1 MIIWFQ
7 FEAKLDIN
15 VKNQNRIAHFLNS
28 CAILLSFLYLCRIKQ
43 ASFVNAFRQNII
55 SLYLVKISKW
65 FTLIMPIIVLFYE
78 ENGLGLKEILLLKS
92 VYSIVSVSLDIPTG
106 YLADA
111 WGRRNC
117 LISGCLIAF
126 GGFVCYSFSDTFYA
140 FLLAEILLGT
150 GQSLVSGADS
160 ALLYDTMI
168 KYNRED
174 EYLKYEGKVTMVGNF
189 SEAFAGICGGLLA
202 TSSLRLPFYCQV
214 GVAFIGI
221 PAALFLREFHAR
233 KHIENP
239 IRNIGAIIR
248 YSLITNKSL
257 CYNIIFSGI
266 IGTATLTMAWFVQ
279 PVLIH
284 IALPTAWFGIV
295 WTILNLT
302 VGIAALYSDALNAR
316 LGENKTYIF
325 ILLFIVGGYLS
336 VAYSLNYFSLFLL
349 FIFYIVR
356 GFATPILKGYINRQT
371 FSEMRATVLSI
382 RNFII
387 RLIFA
392 VMAPFIGWLNDAF
405 SLAFALQIAALIIF
419 MPGLLF
425 LLLQWKKE

>member
-15 VKNQNRIAHFLNS
+15 IKNQNRIAHFLNS

-43 ASFVNAFRQNII
+43 A
-55 SLYLVKISKW
+55 
-65 FTLIMPIIVLFYE
+65 IIVLFYE